1 LLLPGFGGMLC
12 RPFVSQQEQTG
23 SPRPSGTKESTMR
36 KYVERVLRTTIV
48 AAAALLSG
56 LPSAQAAL
64 YTGAWDPPFG
74 APFLSLPFSP
84 PTASTWSLQW
94 AGSYQVNATCPVNG
108 TLASCT
114 PATAGVTLTTV
125 TLSRPG
131 PGGASTTIN
140 FDPLSMVVADL
151 VIANDVITALKTDIS
166 EWEFAPLSGDAALD
180 AALAGYEF
188 ALQFLLNGS
197 GSEAS
202 GFLPIPGYS
211 GPVLYARKLGEG
223 EDPVLSTYRSD
234 VEDFPPRFLGLTK
247 EGAEVP
253 EPGVALLLAG
263 ALLAAGLT
271 RRGRRAAPH

>member
-1 LLLPGFGGMLC
+1 
-12 RPFVSQQEQTG
+12 
-23 SPRPSGTKESTMR
+23 MR

-64 YTGAWDPPFG
+64 YTGAWDPQFG
-74 APFLSLPFSP
+74 APFVGLPFSP
-84 PTASTWSLQW
+84 ANASTWDLQW
-94 AGSYQVNATCPVNG
+94 AGTYAVNATCPLNG
-108 TLASCT
+108 TLANCT
-114 PATAGVTLTTV
+114 PQSAPVSLTTV

-140 FDPLSMVVADL
+140 FDPLTMVVADL

-166 EWEFAPLSGDAALD
+166 DWEFAPLSGDAALD

-197 GSEAS
+197 GSEPS
-202 GFLPIPGYS
+202 GFQPIPGYS
-211 GPVLYARKLGEG
+211 GPVLYARKLGEVEIDG
-223 EDPVLSTYRSD
+223 EPVVVTITYRSN

-253 EPGVALLLAG
+253 EPGVAMLLAG

-271 RRGRRAAPH
+271 RRGRRAASH